1 MSAILTCLRCGGD
14 LGPGDRY
21 CAQCGTAWAPCA
33 VCSRP
38 LLESERVCPDCGA
51 TAAPILHPDPVPL
64 TPSPWDEMVERLRR
78 VTAGEFE
85 IGRELGR
92 GGMAAVFLAH
102 DLALDRQVAI
112 KVMSPAVIL
121 GDGMTERF
129 RQEAVTIARLH
140 HPHIVPVY
148 AVRHGDGL
156 HYFVMR
162 YVRGRSLD
170 QVIQQA
176 GRLPLPIV
184 RSILWQVAAGLTYA
198 HRAGVVHRDI
208 KPANILIDE
217 DGDAIVTD
225 FGIAKAAE
233 RPSQTQSGAL
243 VGTPAY
249 MSPEQCRGGEVSW
262 ASDQYALGAVAYEMI
277 AGSPPFEGSTFTVM
291 QAHVERAPRPLSEL
305 RAECDPDLEA
315 AILRMLAK
323 ERSARF
329 AKMADAMS
337 ALGAAPLA
345 DGDPLRDELSRLV
358 APGDPADAP
367 AETPVA
373 TSGRSRDSGRWSMAG
388 RAVGGISI
396 LPAPAGLEAGDS
408 FMLVAVIRGQQG
420 TRLPPRA
427 VEWASDNPA
436 VLRVDPG
443 GTTATAL
450 APGIATLSASSK
462 GVSARHRVEVSPP
475 RTDEIDIAPADEPLR
490 VGDEIRLEATAR
502 DKRGWPITRPV
513 TWRSDDPAVAGVTPH
528 GSIAGHAPGTV
539 RVTCFLDDAEASI
552 VLPVLPPKV
561 AVVVLG
567 EAPATV
573 AVGGTFLL
581 TATALDR
588 RNQPLVRRGILWT
601 SSDAAIGVVTAEGWV
616 AALRPGTV
624 VLTAT
629 CEGASASVHVTV
641 TARLAVAPPVPAPPQ
656 RAEPVL
662 RRRSRRSRRRRIL
675 GAVLAALAIIAGVQG
690 WKRFAPDATPET
702 AAVRPGPASSALA
715 DADTIPASSTPVA
728 TPAESVGKTTQ
739 GATAPQA
746 PAGPAVATLAIL
758 TPPALR
764 VGDSM
769 ALRAVALG
777 IQGDTLRVPLRWQS
791 SDDDIASVDPR
802 SGTVRAVAPG
812 TVMVRARGGRRSGS
826 AELMVLPA
834 AVATVQILGARAMAV
849 GETLGLH
856 TRAVDSWG
864 EEVDGRLVTWASADS
879 GVAAV
884 DKASGMVVARAPGLT
899 HVTAAVEG
907 VSARVPL
914 TVVARPEPVAS
925 RSDRADLV
933 IAAALRKGVEEC
945 YGALR
950 GRDLDRIEQLYAPV
964 TKSDR
969 ETLKRLTRLLR
980 AGGGAGVGQRTDLAP
995 EIHTDKAA
1003 AQFVVELSWI
1013 DGTGSRRRVQ
1023 PLFQA
1028 DFERRDTAWTITA
1041 CRIVGPSG
1049 L

>member
-1 MSAILTCLRCGGD
+1 MAATLTCLRCGGD

-38 LLESERVCPDCGA
+38 LLESDRSCPDCGA
-51 TAAPILHPDPVPL
+51 QAAPILLPDPVPVA
-64 TPSPWDEMVERLRR
+64 PSPWDEMVERLRR
-78 VTAGEFE
+78 ATAGDFE
-85 IGRELGR
+85 IGPELGR

-112 KVMSPAVIL
+112 KVMSPAVLL

-148 AVRHGDGL
+148 AVRHGEGL

-170 QVIQQA
+170 QVIQRA

-198 HRAGVVHRDI
+198 HRSGVVHRDI

-217 DGDAIVTD
+217 DGDAVVTD

-249 MSPEQCRGGEVSW
+249 MSPEQCRGGDVSW

-277 AGSPPFEGSTFTVM
+277 TGSPPFEGSTFTVM
-291 QAHVERAPRPLSEL
+291 QAHVERAPRPPAEL
-305 RAECDPDLEA
+305 RTECDPDLEA

-329 AKMADAMS
+329 PKMADAMT

-358 APGDPADAP
+358 APGEPGDAP
-367 AETPVA
+367 AASSPASA
-373 TSGRSRDSGRWSMAG
+373 TGRGRSSGRWSMSG
-388 RAVGGISI
+388 HSVGGISI

-427 VEWASDNPA
+427 VEWASDDPA
-436 VLRVDPG
+436 VLRIDPG

-450 APGIATLSASSK
+450 APGSATLSASSK
-462 GVSARHRVEVSPP
+462 GVSARHRVEVAPP
-475 RTDEIDIAPADEPLR
+475 RADEIDIAPADEPLR
-490 VGDEIRLEATAR
+490 VGDEIRLETTAR
-502 DKRGWPITRPV
+502 DKRGWPVQRAV
-513 TWRSDDPAVAGVTPH
+513 TWRSDDPSVAEVTPD
-528 GSIAGHAPGTV
+528 GSIAGQAPGTV
-539 RVTCFLDDAEASI
+539 RLTCFLDDAEASI

-573 AVGGTFLL
+573 SVGGTFLL

-588 RNQPLVRRGILWT
+588 RNQPLVRRGISWT
-601 SSDAAIGVVTAEGWV
+601 SSDGAVAVVTAEGWV
-616 AALRPGTV
+616 AAVRPGTAV
-624 VLTAT
+624 VTAS
-629 CEGASASVHVTV
+629 CEGASASVHLTV
-641 TARLAVAPPVPAPPQ
+641 TERSVVPAPAPPP

-662 RRRSRRSRRRRIL
+662 RRRSRRSRRRRIATGIL
-675 GAVLAALAIIAGVQG
+675 GAFAIGAGAWG
-690 WKRFAPDATPET
+690 WLRFSPDAAPET
-702 AAVRPGPASSALA
+702 AAV
-715 DADTIPASSTPVA
+715 
-728 TPAESVGKTTQ
+728 
-739 GATAPQA
+739 
-746 PAGPAVATLAIL
+746 PAGPAVSALAESDSSPPAASAPAELVAQTTAGAVTPPSSTVPAVAAVSIL
-758 TPPALR
+758 IPPALR
-764 VGDSM
+764 VGDSL

-777 IQGDTLRVPLRWQS
+777 ASGDTLLRVPIRWQS
-791 SDDDIASVDPR
+791 DDDGVVSIDPASGVA
-802 SGTVRAVAPG
+802 RALGPG
-812 TVMVRARGGRRSGS
+812 TAIVRARGGRRSAF
-826 AELMVLPA
+826 AELTVLPA
-834 AVATVQILGARAMAV
+834 AVATLQILGARPVAV
-849 GETLGLH
+849 GEMLSLH

-864 EEVDGRLVTWASADS
+864 KEVDGRMVTWASADS
-879 GVAAV
+879 SVVAV
-884 DKASGMVVARAPGLT
+884 DPASGVLTARAPGLT

-907 VSARVPL
+907 VTARVPL
-914 TVVARPEPVAS
+914 TVMTRPAPLGS
-925 RSDRADLV
+925 NGDRTDAV
-933 IAAALRKGVEEC
+933 VAAALRKGVEEC

-950 GRDLDRIEQLYAPV
+950 GRDLERIAALYRPT
-964 TKSDR
+964 TKSDQ
-969 ETLKRLTRLLR
+969 ETLKRLTRQLR
-980 AGGGAGVGQRTDLAP
+980 AGGGTSIGQRADLGP

-1003 AQFVVELSWI
+1003 AEFAVDLSWV
-1013 DGTGSRRRVQ
+1013 DGSGNRRRAQ
-1023 PLFQA
+1023 PLFRAEFDRQDA
-1028 DFERRDTAWTITA
+1028 GWVMTA
-1041 CRIVGPSG
+1041 CRIVGTSG

>member
-1 MSAILTCLRCGGD
+1 MSATLTCLRCGGD
-14 LGPGDRY
+14 LGPGDRF
-21 CAQCGTAWAPCA
+21 CAQCGTAWAPCT

-38 LLESERVCPDCGA
+38 LLESDRVCPDCGA
-51 TAAPILHPDPVPL
+51 TAAPILLPDPVPVA
-64 TPSPWDEMVERLRR
+64 PSPWDEMVERLRR
-78 VTAGEFE
+78 ATAGEFE
-85 IGRELGR
+85 IGPELGR

-112 KVMSPAVIL
+112 KVMSPAVLL

-148 AVRHGDGL
+148 AVRHGEGL

-170 QVIQQA
+170 QVIQRA

-277 AGSPPFEGSTFTVM
+277 TGSPPFEGSTFTVM
-291 QAHVERAPRPLSEL
+291 QAQVERAPRPPAEL
-305 RAECDPDLEA
+305 RAECDADLEA

-323 ERSARF
+323 DRSERF
-329 AKMADAMS
+329 GKMADAMA

-358 APGDPADAP
+358 APGDSVEDPAPP
-367 AETPVA
+367 AAST
-373 TSGRSRDSGRWSMAG
+373 GRNRGSGRWSMPG
-388 RAVGGISI
+388 RPVGGISI

-420 TRLPPRA
+420 TRLPPRS
-427 VEWASDNPA
+427 VDWTSDNSA

-443 GTTATAL
+443 GTTATAV
-450 APGIATLSASSK
+450 APGTATLSASSK
-462 GVSARHRVEVSPP
+462 GVSAKHRVEVSPP
-475 RTDEIDIAPADEPLR
+475 RADEIEIAPADEPLR

-502 DKRGWPITRPV
+502 DKRGWPVTRPI
-513 TWRSDDPAVAGVTPH
+513 TWRSDDPSVAEVTPH
-528 GSIAGHAPGTV
+528 GSIAGNAPGTV
-539 RVTCFLDDAEASI
+539 RLTCFLDDTEASI

-601 SSDAAIGVVTAEGWV
+601 SSDGAVAVVTAEGWV
-616 AALRPGTV
+616 AALRTGTV
-624 VLTAT
+624 VLTAS
-629 CEGASASVHVTV
+629 CEGASASVHVAV
-641 TARLAVAPPVPAPPQ
+641 TARPAVPPPVPAPAP
-656 RAEPVL
+656 RTEPVL
-662 RRRSRRSRRRRIL
+662 RRRSRRSRRRRL
-675 GAVLAALAIIAGVQG
+675 AGAVLGALAIGAGAWG
-690 WKRFAPDATPET
+690 WLRLAPDGAPET
-702 AAVRPGPASSALA
+702 AAVRPNPAAAALA
-715 DADTIPASSTPVA
+715 DADTAPTLPA
-728 TPAESVGKTTQ
+728 PAPGDSVGRTTA
-739 GATAPQA
+739 GAVTPNVQT
-746 PAGPAVATLAIL
+746 GPAVAAVAIL

-777 IQGDTLRVPLRWQS
+777 AAGDTLAGVPMRWQS
-791 SDDDIASVDPR
+791 GDESILTVNPR
-802 SGTVRAVAPG
+802 SGVVRAFAPG
-812 TVMVRARGGRRSGS
+812 TVQIRARGGRRSAF
-826 AELMVLPA
+826 AELTVLPA
-834 AVATVQILGARAMAV
+834 AVATLQILGARTMAV
-849 GETLGLH
+849 GEMLSLH
-856 TRAVDSWG
+856 IRAVDSWG
-864 EEVDGRLVTWASADS
+864 AEVDGRLVTWASADS
-879 GVAAV
+879 SVAAV
-884 DKASGMVVARAPGLT
+884 DPSSGVVAARAPGLT

-925 RSDRADLV
+925 RSDRVDAV
-933 IAAALRKGVEEC
+933 VAAALRKGVEEC

-950 GRDLDRIEQLYAPV
+950 GRDLDRIEQLYTPA

-980 AGGGAGVGQRTDLAP
+980 AGGGTSIGQRTDLGP

-1003 AQFVVELSWI
+1003 AQFAVELSWI
-1013 DGTGSRRRVQ
+1013 DGSSNRRRAQ
-1023 PLFQA
+1023 PIFQA
-1028 DFERRDTAWTITA
+1028 EFERRDATWTMTA

>member
-1 MSAILTCLRCGGD
+1 
-14 LGPGDRY
+14 
-21 CAQCGTAWAPCA
+21 
-33 VCSRP
+33 
-38 LLESERVCPDCGA
+38 
-51 TAAPILHPDPVPL
+51 
-64 TPSPWDEMVERLRR
+64 MVERLRR
-78 VTAGEFE
+78 ATAGEFE
-85 IGRELGR
+85 IGPELGR

-112 KVMSPAVIL
+112 KVMSPAVLL

-148 AVRHGDGL
+148 AVRHGEGL

-170 QVIQQA
+170 QVIRRA

-198 HRAGVVHRDI
+198 HRSGVVHRDV

-217 DGDAIVTD
+217 DGDAVVTD

-277 AGSPPFEGSTFTVM
+277 TGSPPFEGSTFTVM
-291 QAHVERAPRPLSEL
+291 QAQVERAPRPLAEL
-305 RAECDPDLEA
+305 RAECDADLEA

-329 AKMADAMS
+329 GKMADAMA
-337 ALGAAPLA
+337 ALEAAPLA

-358 APGDPADAP
+358 APEDRGDSPEPTAP
-367 AETPVA
+367 VSAA
-373 TSGRSRDSGRWSMAG
+373 GRSRSSGRWSMSG
-388 RAVGGISI
+388 RSVGGISI

-420 TRLPPRA
+420 TRLPPRS
-427 VEWASDNPA
+427 VEWTSDNPA
-436 VLRVDPG
+436 VLRVDSG
-443 GTTATAL
+443 GTTATAM
-450 APGIATLSASSK
+450 APGSATLSASSK

-475 RTDEIDIAPADEPLR
+475 RADEIDIAPADEPLR
-490 VGDEIRLEATAR
+490 VGDEIHLEATAR
-502 DKRGWPITRPV
+502 DKRGWPVQRPI
-513 TWRSDDPAVAGVTPH
+513 TWRSDDPSIAEVTPH
-528 GSIAGHAPGTV
+528 GAIAGHAPGTV
-539 RVTCFLDDAEASI
+539 RLTCFLDDAEASI

-561 AVVVLG
+561 AVVVVG
-567 EAPATV
+567 DAPATV

-588 RNQPLVRRGILWT
+588 RNQPLVRRGISWT
-601 SSDAAIGVVTAEGWV
+601 SSDGAVAVVTAEGWV
-616 AALRPGTV
+616 AAVRPGTV
-624 VLTAT
+624 VLTAG

-641 TARLAVAPPVPAPPQ
+641 TERAAVAPPPPAQPP

-662 RRRSRRSRRRRIL
+662 RRRSRRSRRRRIAAVL
-675 GAVLAALAIIAGVQG
+675 GAFAIGAGV
-690 WKRFAPDATPET
+690 WSWLRLSPDAPPET
-702 AAVRPGPASSALA
+702 AAVAS
-715 DADTIPASSTPVA
+715 
-728 TPAESVGKTTQ
+728 
-739 GATAPQA
+739 
-746 PAGPAVATLAIL
+746 GPAVSALPDSEPTSVAATTPDPAITPAQTVGRTTAGAVTPPPSGPVAAVVSII

-764 VGDSM
+764 VGDSLS
-769 ALRAVALG
+769 LRAVALG
-777 IQGDTLRVPLRWQS
+777 ARGDTLTGIPVRWQS
-791 SDDDIASVDPR
+791 DDRAVVAVNPR
-802 SGTVRAVAPG
+802 GVARAVAPG
-812 TVMVRARGGRRSGS
+812 TVTVRARSGRRSAA
-826 AELMVLPA
+826 AELTVLPA
-834 AVATVQILGARAMAV
+834 AVATLQILGARPMAV
-849 GETLGLH
+849 GEMLSLH

-864 EEVDGRLVTWASADS
+864 VEVDGRLVTWASADS
-879 GVAAV
+879 SVVAV
-884 DKASGMVVARAPGLT
+884 DAASGVVMARSPGLT

-907 VSARVPL
+907 VTARVPL
-914 TVVARPEPVAS
+914 TVVARPEPLAS
-925 RSDRADLV
+925 RGDRADAV
-933 IAAALRKGVEEC
+933 VAAALRKGVEEC

-950 GRDLDRIEQLYAPV
+950 GRDFERIDQLYRPL
-964 TKSDR
+964 TKSDQ
-969 ETLKRLTRLLR
+969 ETLKRLTRQLR
-980 AGGGAGVGQRTDLAP
+980 AGGGTSIGQRTELAP

-1003 AQFVVELSWI
+1003 AEFAVELSWV
-1013 DGTGSRRRVQ
+1013 DGSGSRRRAQ
-1023 PLFQA
+1023 PLFRA
-1028 DFERRDTAWTITA
+1028 EFERQNDAWALTA

>member
-1 MSAILTCLRCGGD
+1 M
-14 LGPGDRY
+14 
-21 CAQCGTAWAPCA
+21 
-33 VCSRP
+33 
-38 LLESERVCPDCGA
+38 
-51 TAAPILHPDPVPL
+51 PL
-64 TPSPWDEMVERLRR
+64 TPSAWDEMVERLRR
-78 VTAGEFE
+78 VTAAEFE
-85 IGRELGR
+85 IGPELGR

-121 GDGMTERF
+121 GEGMTERF

-148 AVRHGDGL
+148 AVRQGEGL

-170 QVIQQA
+170 QVIRRA

-217 DGDAIVTD
+217 DGDAVVTD

-249 MSPEQCRGGEVSW
+249 MSPEQCRGAEVSW
-262 ASDQYALGAVAYEMI
+262 ASDQYSLGAVAYEMI

-291 QAHVERAPRPLSEL
+291 QAHVERAPRPLAEL
-305 RAECDPDLEA
+305 RAECGPDLEA

-329 AKMADAMS
+329 AKMADAMA

-358 APGDPADAP
+358 APGDPADHP

-373 TSGRSRDSGRWSMAG
+373 TSGRSRVSGRWSMAG

-443 GTTATAL
+443 GTTATAV
-450 APGIATLSASSK
+450 APGTATLSASSK

-502 DKRGWPITRPV
+502 DKRGWPVTRPV
-513 TWRSDDPAVAGVTPH
+513 TWRSDDPSVAEVTPH

-539 RVTCFLDDAEASI
+539 RLTCFLDDAEASI

-561 AVVVLG
+561 AVVVVG

-601 SSDAAIGVVTAEGWV
+601 SSDAAIAVVTAEGWV

-641 TARLAVAPPVPAPPQ
+641 TARPAVAPPVPAPPA
-656 RAEPVL
+656 RAVPVL
-662 RRRSRRSRRRRIL
+662 RRRSRRSRRRRIVGVVL
-675 GAVLAALAIIAGVQG
+675 GALAIVAGVWG
-690 WKRFAPDATPET
+690 WMRLAPDATPET
-702 AAVRPGPASSALA
+702 AAVRPGPAASVLA
-715 DADTIPASSTPVA
+715 DADTGPAPTPPA
-728 TPAESVGKTTQ
+728 AAPAESVGQITE
-739 GATAPQA
+739 GAAAPPL
-746 PAGPAVATLAIL
+746 PAGPAVAAVAIL

-764 VGDSM
+764 VGDSL
-769 ALRAVALG
+769 ALRAVAVG
-777 IQGDTLRVPLRWQS
+777 IRGDTVRVPIRWQS
-791 SDDDIASVDPR
+791 GDDGIAVVDAR
-802 SGTVRAVAPG
+802 SGMVRAIAPG

-826 AELMVLPA
+826 AELTVLPA
-834 AVATVQILGARAMAV
+834 AVATLQVLGARPMAV

-864 EEVDGRLVTWASADS
+864 VEVDGRLVTWASADS

-884 DKASGMVVARAPGLT
+884 DPSSGMVVARAPGLT

-933 IAAALRKGVEEC
+933 IAAALRQGVEEC

-950 GRDLDRIEQLYAPV
+950 GRDLDRIEQLYAPA

-1003 AQFVVELSWI
+1003 AQFVVELSWL
-1013 DGTGSRRRVQ
+1013 DGTGDRRRAQ

-1028 DFERRDTAWTITA
+1028 EFERRDAAWTITA